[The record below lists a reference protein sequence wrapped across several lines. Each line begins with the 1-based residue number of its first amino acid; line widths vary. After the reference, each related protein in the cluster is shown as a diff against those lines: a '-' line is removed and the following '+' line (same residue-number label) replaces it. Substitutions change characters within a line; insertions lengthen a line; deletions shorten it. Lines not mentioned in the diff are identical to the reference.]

1 MRGLRE
7 VEEET
12 RSGRGEGVTDSCG
25 RNNLCLV
32 GGVILDFLM
41 VSIIASELRST

>member
-7 VEEET
+7 VEEE
-12 RSGRGEGVTDSCG
+12 RGRGRDVTDSCG
-25 RNNLCLV
+25 RKNLCLV

-41 VSIIASELRST
+41 VSRIASELRST